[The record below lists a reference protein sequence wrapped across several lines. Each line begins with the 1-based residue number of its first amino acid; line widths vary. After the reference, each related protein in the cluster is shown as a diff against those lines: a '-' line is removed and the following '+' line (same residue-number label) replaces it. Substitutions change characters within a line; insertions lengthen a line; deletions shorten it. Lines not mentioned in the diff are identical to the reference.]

1 MVTETYSK
9 YDIIIFPKNLFN
21 NAYEEDE
28 ILYSHFL
35 EKGYRVFYFNI
46 IDSQNYKIEILK
58 THLYIVNIGYGDLPL
73 MTSILSDIIKDCQIK
88 ESLIYAENP
97 RWHSLVNFIKTNYY
111 TKVIFYH
118 SNSFQANRLNSQ
130 NIKFI
135 YNISDSIFTSDMDFY
150 KNTKDKINITLTEYI
165 DIGKNIEMISSSL
178 FPKVSIVIITY
189 NNLPYTKLCIDSIL
203 QKTAYSNYEIIIV
216 DNNSEDTTKIYLQEL
231 KKSNKNVS
239 VIFNQ
244 ANLGFAKAN
253 NLGIASSKGKYII
266 LLNNDTIVTRGWI
279 GGLVKYLEKDKNLA
293 LVGPV
298 TNNCGNES
306 KIDIEYSDIDD
317 MDLFAEEY
325 TSKNINKLYTD
336 INMLAMFCVMFR
348 KDLIDEIGY
357 IDECF
362 GIGMFEDDD
371 FSLRVKLQGYKLAC
385 AEDVFIHHYG
395 SASFSK
401 LHSTD
406 YMNVFYENKE
416 TFETKW
422 GREWI
427 PHKYRNDYIGISTA
441 KPPIFFFSVISWNF
455 RHQRPQHIAS
465 YFAKKG
471 YSVYYVNADFQEKD
485 SVLEEQPNLELIN
498 FSDEIGK
505 AIYHVD
511 MSENIEIMKSKF
523 DSLIKDKEIKSG
535 IVISEYPNWYPIT
548 EYLKSAYN
556 FKLVSDYLDDFSGF
570 STNNSI
576 LSKYNDDFLE
586 KSDLII
592 ASSNYLYK
600 NALKKNPK
608 TYLIQN
614 GTEHHHFK
622 KAIKKDRKASESPN
636 IGYYGAIAEW
646 FDVEKVAYIAEEK
659 PEWNIILIGDVTNTK
674 ANKLKAFS
682 NIKLLGEKNYNL
694 LPSYLNNFDVCI
706 IPFSADMDLIKATNP
721 IKFYEYLSAGKKIV
735 ATEIPDLEDYNNV
748 YAYLTNDNKKFIHY
762 IEECLREKA
771 TLASLEERLDF
782 AAKQDWSLRCMEL
795 ERVLKQ
801 NDILERTNF

>member
-1 MVTETYSK
+1 MVTEAYSK

-21 NAYEEDE
+21 NACEEDE
-28 ILYSHFL
+28 ILYSNFL

-46 IDSQNYKIEILK
+46 IDSENYKIEILK
-58 THLYIVNIGYGDLPL
+58 TNLYIVNIGYGDLTL

-97 RWHSLVNFIKTNYY
+97 RWHSLIDFIKTNYY
-111 TKVIFYH
+111 AKVVFYH
-118 SNSFQANRLNSQ
+118 SNNFQSNRLNSQ
-130 NIKFI
+130 SIKYI
-135 YNISDSIFTSDMDFY
+135 YNISNSIFTSDIDFY
-150 KNTKDKINITLTEYI
+150 KSSKDKINITLTEYI
-165 DIGKNIEMISSSL
+165 DIGENLEKIANSL
-178 FPKVSIVIITY
+178 FPKVNIVIISY

-203 QKTAYSNYEIIIV
+203 QKTAYPNYEIIIV
-216 DNNSEDTTKIYLQEL
+216 DNNSEEKTKTYLQEL
-231 KKSNKNVS
+231 KESNNNIT

-244 ANLGFAKAN
+244 ANFGFAKAN
-253 NLGIASSKGKYII
+253 NIGIANSKGKFII

-279 GGLVKYLEKDKNLA
+279 GGLVKYLERDKKLA

-306 KIDIEYSDIDD
+306 RIDIEYSDIDD
-317 MDLFAEEY
+317 MDVAAEEY
-325 TSKNINKLYTD
+325 TSKNTNNLYTD
-336 INMLAMFCVMFR
+336 INMLAMFCVTFR
-348 KDLIDEIGY
+348 KELIDEIGY

-371 FSLRVKLQGYKLAC
+371 FSLRVKLHGYKLAC

-406 YMNVFYENKE
+406 YVNLFNENKE
-416 TFETKW
+416 IFEAKW
-422 GREWI
+422 NKQWV
-427 PHKYRNDYIGISTA
+427 PHKYRNDYIGITTE
-441 KPPIFFFSVISWNF
+441 KPPILFFSVIDWDF
-455 RHQRPQHIAS
+455 RYQRPQHIAS

-471 YSVYYVNADFQEKD
+471 HRVYYINANFKETDNI
-485 SVLEEQPNLELIN
+485 LEEQPNLELIN
-498 FSDEIGK
+498 FSDEVGK
-505 AIYHVD
+505 DIYSVD
-511 MSENIEIMKSKF
+511 MGENIDIMKNKF
-523 DSLIKDKEIKSG
+523 DLLIKDKEVTEG
-535 IVISEYPNWYPIT
+535 IMISEYPNWYPIN
-548 EYLKSAYN
+548 EYLKNTYN

-570 STNNSI
+570 NTSNSI

-586 KSDLII
+586 KSDLVI

-600 NALKKNPK
+600 NALKKNIK
-608 TYLIQN
+608 TYLIPN

-622 KAIKKDRKASESPN
+622 KALKKDKKANKNPN

-659 PEWNIILIGDVTNTK
+659 PEWNIILIGDVTNSK
-674 ANKLKAFS
+674 INKLKAFS

-735 ATEIPDLEDYNNV
+735 ATEIPDLENYNNV
-748 YAYLTNDNKKFIHY
+748 YAYLTNDNQKFIHY

-771 TLASLEERLDF
+771 TLASLEERLEF
-782 AAKQDWSLRCMEL
+782 AAKQDWSLRCIEL

-801 NDILERTNF
+801 HDILQKTNN